1 MVVVVKLT
9 SSVQMAYFFNEFC
22 FDQDKSISINYK
34 FLPL

>member
-9 SSVQMAYFFNEFC
+9 SSVQMAYFFSEFC
-22 FDQDKSISINYK
+22 FDQNKSISINYK